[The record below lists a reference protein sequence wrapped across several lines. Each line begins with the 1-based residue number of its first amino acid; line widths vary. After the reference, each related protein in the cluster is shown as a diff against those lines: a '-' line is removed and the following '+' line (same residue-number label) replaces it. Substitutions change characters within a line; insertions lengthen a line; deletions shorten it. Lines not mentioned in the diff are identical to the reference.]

1 MLSVATHFCRKLPVD
16 EQPTQ
21 SVNNPP
27 IGFKPREF
35 LLGLGVAVVIVLAV
49 AGSRWYFRARTV
61 SAVSSCYANLK
72 QLEGA
77 KSTWALEH
85 QKRVEDVP
93 NLSNIIGPKA
103 YIAVMPACP
112 QGGTYTLGPVGQP
125 PRCSIPEHTLT
136 Q

>member
-1 MLSVATHFCRKLPVD
+1 MD

-35 LLGLGVAVVIVLAV
+35 LLGIAVAVVIVMAV
-49 AGSRWYFRARTV
+49 AASRWYFRASTV
-61 SAVSSCYANLK
+61 SAANSCSANLK

-85 QKRVEDVP
+85 QKRAEDVP
-93 NLSNIIGPKA
+93 SRTNIIGPKA
-103 YIAVMPACP
+103 YIAVMPVCP
-112 QGGTYTLGPVGQP
+112 QGGTYALGPVGES
-125 PRCSIPEHTLT
+125 PRCSIPEHTLP

>member
-1 MLSVATHFCRKLPVD
+1 MDEKPTELLS
-16 EQPTQ
+16 
-21 SVNNPP
+21 NPP

-35 LLGLGVAVVIVLAV
+35 LMGLGVAVVVVLAV
-49 AGSRWYFRARTV
+49 AAARWYFRASTV
-61 SAVSSCYANLK
+61 SAASSCYAHLK

-85 QKRVEDVP
+85 QKRAEDVAHWT
-93 NLSNIIGPKA
+93 NIIGPKA

-112 QGGTYTLGPVGQP
+112 QGGTYTLGSVGEP